1 MSELQNRFQ
10 VISLHFLNKNIQLE
24 LSDQELTIKKNFSKQ
39 YETTICEMKKEFCG
53 KVSLLEAQIYG
64 YKEKESQWNKDR

>member
-1 MSELQNRFQ
+1 
-10 VISLHFLNKNIQLE
+10 
-24 LSDQELTIKKNFSKQ
+24 
-39 YETTICEMKKEFCG
+39 MKKEFCG